1 MINVRT
7 DLAIEARQI
16 YKEEN
21 NDKDA
26 DGIVVEE
33 IEEEG
38 TKITRVKILNDE
50 GAKNMGKPIGNY
62 ITLDIPE
69 FTAYDGELMDDV
81 SKVLGKTLKKLI
93 NMKEDKLALVVG
105 LGNRK
110 VTPDAL
116 GPKVIEGIMVTR
128 HLKTIMPETID
139 DSITAVAAIAP
150 GVLGITGVET
160 GEIIKGMV
168 EKIKPDVVIC
178 IDALA
183 SRKIERLNRTIQI
196 SDTGISPG
204 AGVGNH
210 RMQINEQSLGVK
222 VIAVG
227 VPTVV
232 DAATIA
238 NDTID
243 LVLDDLIR
251 HSEEGKEF
259 YNMLKNVDKDEKSV
273 LIKEVLDPFVK
284 DLVVTPKDIDLMI
297 DSLSKIISNGINIAI
312 QPNLTVEDINKF
324 LN

>member
-21 NDKDA
+21 NDKDT
-26 DGIVVEE
+26 DGIIVEE
-33 IEEEG
+33 MEEEG
-38 TKITRVKILNDE
+38 TRITTVRILNEE
-50 GAKNMGKPIGNY
+50 GSKNMGKPIGNY

-81 SKVLGKTLKKLI
+81 SKVLGKTLKKLV
-93 NMKEDKLALVVG
+93 NLSEDKLVLVVG

-128 HLKTIMPETID
+128 HLKAIMPETID
-139 DSITAVAAIAP
+139 DSVAPVAAIAP

-160 GEIIKGMV
+160 GEIIKGLV
-168 EKIKPDVVIC
+168 EKIKPDLVIC

-183 SRKIERLNRTIQI
+183 SRKIDRLNRTIQI

-251 HSEEGKEF
+251 QSEEGKEF
-259 YNMLKNVDKDEKSV
+259 YNMLKKVDKDEKSL
-273 LIKEVLDPFVK
+273 LIKEVLNPFVK

-297 DSLSKIISNGINIAI
+297 DSLSKIISNGINIAV
-312 QPNLTVEDINKF
+312 QPNMTVEDINKF